1 MNRTSQEF
9 LDAVIATRNL
19 TIQSVLDDID
29 ESIKHRLSSLCWL
42 DKDKDPKEYAR
53 YNIELSLLNN
63 MRKSFESTLW
73 EKEEEG
79 K

>member
-19 TIQSVLDDID
+19 TIQSVLDVID
-29 ESIKHRLSSLCWL
+29 DSIDFRVTSLPWI
-42 DKDKDPKEYAR
+42 DKDTEPTKYAR
-53 YNIELSLLNN
+53 YNIELSLLHN